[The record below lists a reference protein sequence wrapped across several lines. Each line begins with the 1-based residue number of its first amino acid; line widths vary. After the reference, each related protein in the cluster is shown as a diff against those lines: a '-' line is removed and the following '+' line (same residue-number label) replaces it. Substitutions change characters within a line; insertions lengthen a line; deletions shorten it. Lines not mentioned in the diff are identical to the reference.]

1 MESKILFKK
10 IRKLYTDLLAALQK
24 IEENRRDQLIIRCE
38 ESIMEIDAS
47 LVRLKGM
54 VINHTFS
61 SLADEVHFF
70 KELKPLFI
78 AQFIYHSRILSIEA
92 KKPSAGPYI
101 LKEYYEY
108 ELRDLKRFTDDFPDF
123 YEYYRRKA
131 TYLDQKYFVR
141 QQFDIKA
148 PLDAN
153 RYNFDEKFTTSHDGL
168 VAQILAGDRLEKYLL
183 TAAYNQ
189 EGHYFQKFSDKSPLR
204 WTASKSAL
212 IELLYALHLTHCF
225 NGGSTDLTET
235 VRIIEKTFN
244 TDLGNFYK
252 TLHEIKNRKTGR
264 TKFLTALQ
272 ERLEEYF
279 DSELI

>member
-1 MESKILFKK
+1 
-10 IRKLYTDLLAALQK
+10 LY
-24 IEENRRDQLIIRCE
+24 
-38 ESIMEIDAS
+38 DAS
-47 LVRLKGM
+47 AFISCLEDLVI
-54 VINHTFS
+54 VHQFS
-61 SLADEVHFF
+61 TLADEVHFF

-78 AQFIYHSRILSIEA
+78 AQFIYHSRVLSIEA
-92 KKPSAGPYI
+92 KKPSAGQYV

-108 ELRDLKRFTDDFPDF
+108 ELRDLNTLTDKFPDF

-183 TAAYNQ
+183 SAAYSQ
-189 EGHYFQKFSDKSPLR
+189 EGHYLQKFTDKSPLK

-212 IELLYALHLTHCF
+212 VELLYALHLTHCF
-225 NGGSTDLTET
+225 NGGTTDLSET

-244 TDLGNFYK
+244 MDLGNFYK

-264 TKFLTALQ
+264 TKFLMALH
-272 ERLEEYF
+272 ERLEEHF
-279 DSELI
+279 ENDLI